1 MNTNHVC
8 PGKIRFV
15 EFLDQ
20 IVASVSKDPVALI
33 AVALAAFMGALAAA
47 IFTGLWRFFFHIVP
61 RFIWGRCRPYCSG
74 FYGRA
79 RVKFRSWRA
88 KHIMLAYL
96 QERTIWI
103 PPDTYADSRDVNLRT
118 KDRSRLSAVAPT
130 KPAWLNDGYISGALD
145 ELVRAGKLAKAEGY
159 DQRGWPPRVVRYVF
173 SRPKMNRSATDEAAE
188 LETEGK
194 CRLYQGF
201 RRCPMDER
209 YEYEGYAKTVSAW
222 KAQSGTRSRLRD
234 SVPPC
239 ERCWEKHA
247 REDAFRGLIRN
258 MTTYDFAKE
267 FTDDI
272 SGENEEFQEVVVA
285 VCLLNDAQTD
295 VPSFKRI
302 IERAINIRRGQLDP
316 KGLSGSTEWTEEQT
330 AKFADA
336 LITCVQTEQEEKLTN
351 HHR

>member
-130 KPAWLNDGYISGALD
+130 EPAWLNDGYISGALD

-159 DQRGWPPRVVRYVF
+159 DQIGWPPHVGRYVF

-247 REDAFRGLIRN
+247 REDVFRGLVRN

-272 SGENEEFQEVVVA
+272 SGENEEFQEVVVT
-285 VCLLNDAQTD
+285 VCLLNGARTD

-302 IERAINIRRGQLDP
+302 IEGAINIRRGQLDP

-330 AKFADA
+330 AQFADA
-336 LITCVQTEQEEKLTN
+336 LITFVQAE
-351 HHR
+351 